1 MKRAFSLFAENSEA
15 FPFLNRPEKLDG
27 TMIGDVGFDPLRL
40 AEVQV
45 DLSYARGAEI
55 KHGRIAMLATVG
67 FLVQEYVHL
76 PGEAYQNS
84 QPHTC
89 PESCNHPSYTW
100 RLITLIVIHRLKAPW
115 TVPWAANFQI
125 LLLAGCVE
133 LATAD
138 KTYGDTPWDLG
149 FDPLCFQEGKS
160 QAELDDLAL
169 KELTNGRLAMMAFVG
184 MTVQT
189 LLFDKPLLS
198 FS

>member
-1 MKRAFSLFAENSEA
+1 MVCSRLVSILVLEAAAGFAPKTRVMRAFLLRAENSNA
-15 FPFLNRPEKLDG
+15 FPFLKRPEKLDG

-84 QPHTC
+84 QP
-89 PESCNHPSYTW
+89 
-100 RLITLIVIHRLKAPW
+100 LKAPW
-115 TVPWAANFQI
+115 TVPWAANLQI

-184 MTVQT
+184 MTIQT

>member
-1 MKRAFSLFAENSEA
+1 MVCSRLVSILVLEAAAGFAPKTRVMRASYV
-15 FPFLNRPEKLDG
+15 G

-84 QPHTC
+84 QP
-89 PESCNHPSYTW
+89 
-100 RLITLIVIHRLKAPW
+100 LKAPW
-115 TVPWAANFQI
+115 TVPWAANLQI

-184 MTVQT
+184 MTIQT

-198 FS
+198 V

>member
-1 MKRAFSLFAENSEA
+1 
-15 FPFLNRPEKLDG
+15 
-27 TMIGDVGFDPLRL
+27 MIGDVGFDPLRL

-55 KHGRIAMLATVG
+55 KHGRIAMLVRRPVLSNERPNESLLYQATVG

-84 QPHTC
+84 QPYTC
-89 PESCNHPSYTW
+89 PESWNHSSYLC
-100 RLITLIVIHRLKAPW
+100 LITLIVIPRLKAPW
-115 TVPWAANFQI
+115 TVPWAANLQI

-138 KTYGDTPWDLG
+138 TTYGDTPWDLG

-184 MTVQT
+184 MTIQT

>member
-1 MKRAFSLFAENSEA
+1 
-15 FPFLNRPEKLDG
+15 
-27 TMIGDVGFDPLRL
+27 
-40 AEVQV
+40 
-45 DLSYARGAEI
+45 
-55 KHGRIAMLATVG
+55 
-67 FLVQEYVHL
+67 
-76 PGEAYQNS
+76 
-84 QPHTC
+84 
-89 PESCNHPSYTW
+89 
-100 RLITLIVIHRLKAPW
+100 LITLIVIHRLKAPW

-160 QAELDDLAL
+160 LAELDDLAL

>member
-1 MKRAFSLFAENSEA
+1 M
-15 FPFLNRPEKLDG
+15 
-27 TMIGDVGFDPLRL
+27 
-40 AEVQV
+40 
-45 DLSYARGAEI
+45 
-55 KHGRIAMLATVG
+55 
-67 FLVQEYVHL
+67 
-76 PGEAYQNS
+76 
-84 QPHTC
+84 
-89 PESCNHPSYTW
+89 
-100 RLITLIVIHRLKAPW
+100 ITLIVIHRLKAPW

-125 LLLAGCVE
+125 LLLAGCVV

-184 MTVQT
+184 MTIQT

-198 FS
+198 V

>member
-1 MKRAFSLFAENSEA
+1 
-15 FPFLNRPEKLDG
+15 
-27 TMIGDVGFDPLRL
+27 MIGDVGFDPLRL

-55 KHGRIAMLATVG
+55 KHGRIAMLVRRPVLSNERPNESLLYQATVG

-84 QPHTC
+84 QP
-89 PESCNHPSYTW
+89 
-100 RLITLIVIHRLKAPW
+100 LKAPW
-115 TVPWAANFQI
+115 TVPWAANLQI

-184 MTVQT
+184 MTIQT

-198 FS
+198 V